1 MNEHPQDSFVFYRSF
16 REAIAVMTPEDQLA
30 TFLAICDYAL
40 YGAEPKLSGMPL
52 AVFIMAKPSIDA
64 NASKREGGKKGG
76 RPKKETTGFENE
88 NHRFPKA
95 ENNEDEDGDEAEN
108 ETGNGNG
115 EKVPPVGGKR
125 SPRFSPPSVEEVR
138 AYCRERGNCVDPER
152 FVDFYASKGWKVGKN
167 PMADWKA
174 CVRTWERRDRD
185 NGNGGGTPFEYDPGD
200 MTGSL

>member
-1 MNEHPQDSFVFYRSF
+1 MNEYPQESFVFYRSF

-40 YGAEPKLSGMPL
+40 YGVEPKLSGMPL
-52 AVFIMAKPSIDA
+52 VAFIVAKPSIDA

-76 RPKKETTGFENE
+76 RPKKETYGFENE

-95 ENNEDEDGDEAEN
+95 ERT
-108 ETGNGNG
+108 ETGTGTKTG
-115 EKVPPVGGKR
+115 TEAGTIPPVGGGR
-125 SPRFSPPSVEEVR
+125 SPRFSPPSVDEVR
-138 AYCRERGNCVDPER
+138 AYCRERGNRVDPER

-185 NGNGGGTPFEYDPGD
+185 NGNGGGNGTPFEYDPGD